1 MKDTSSVHNEALDNS
16 YKRDSDIEDD
26 EAFESRLVNEPVQAG
41 R

>member
-1 MKDTSSVHNEALDNS
+1 MHNEALDNS